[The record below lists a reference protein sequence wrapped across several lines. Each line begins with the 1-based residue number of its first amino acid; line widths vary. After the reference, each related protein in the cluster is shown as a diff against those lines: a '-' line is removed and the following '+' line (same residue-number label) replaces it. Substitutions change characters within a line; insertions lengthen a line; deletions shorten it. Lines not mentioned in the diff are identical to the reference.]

1 MNKNNISIASAV
13 VMQLSGIVLA
23 FLSFYRSPDGEITD
37 SVLWSVAQTL
47 LYSGSIYGVTVYVQT
62 KFAEIRSQLFG
73 GDSEDVRPCGD
84 TRTHVPPPH
93 PATEQNQDRDAF
105 NYRDYNSLLRDR

>member
-37 SVLWSVAQTL
+37 SVLWYVAQTL

-73 GDSEDVRPCGD
+73 TDGGGNTSADINRRE
-84 TRTHVPPPH
+84 
-93 PATEQNQDRDAF
+93 
-105 NYRDYNSLLRDR
+105 

>member
-37 SVLWSVAQTL
+37 SVLWYVAQTL

-73 GDSEDVRPCGD
+73 GGDSDSGR
-84 TRTHVPPPH
+84 
-93 PATEQNQDRDAF
+93 AQ
-105 NYRDYNSLLRDR
+105 

>member
-37 SVLWSVAQTL
+37 SVLWYVAQTL

-62 KFAEIRSQLFG
+62 KFAEILSQLFG
-73 GDSEDVRPCGD
+73 PGGGGNTSADINRRE
-84 TRTHVPPPH
+84 
-93 PATEQNQDRDAF
+93 
-105 NYRDYNSLLRDR
+105 

>member
-1 MNKNNISIASAV
+1 MKRENISLASAV
-13 VMQLSGIVLA
+13 VMQLSGIALA
-23 FLSFYRSPDGEITD
+23 FLSFYRSPDGEIAD
-37 SVLWSVAQTL
+37 SVLWYVAQTL

-73 GDSEDVRPCGD
+73 GDSEDVRPSGD
-84 TRTHVPPPH
+84 TRTHVSPPH
-93 PATEQNQDRDAF
+93 HATEPNQDRDAF

>member
-37 SVLWSVAQTL
+37 SVLWYEAQTL
-47 LYSGSIYGVTVYVQT
+47 LYSGSIYVVTV
-62 KFAEIRSQLFG
+62 
-73 GDSEDVRPCGD
+73 
-84 TRTHVPPPH
+84 
-93 PATEQNQDRDAF
+93 
-105 NYRDYNSLLRDR
+105 

>member
-37 SVLWSVAQTL
+37 SVLWYVAQTL

-62 KFAEIRSQLFG
+62 KFAEIRSQPSGTGVG
-73 GDSEDVRPCGD
+73 GNTSADINRRE
-84 TRTHVPPPH
+84 
-93 PATEQNQDRDAF
+93 
-105 NYRDYNSLLRDR
+105 